1 MPKPSVVGFVCGA
14 LFGSASVLVI
24 LAYGGMPMAI
34 VAIAAFVCGALFG
47 AAASVFGILAYGML
61 HGRRSRRT
69 EVSVA
74 APTPQAPPA
83 AG

>member
-14 LFGSASVLVI
+14 LFGGTSVLVI

-34 VAIAAFVCGALFG
+34 VAIVAFVCGALLG
-47 AAASVFGILAYGML
+47 AAASVLGILAYGML
-61 HGRRSRRT
+61 HAARSRRA

-74 APTPQAPPA
+74 APTPQVPPTD
-83 AG
+83 G